1 MEKLTILTIDDDQ
14 DILALVGQLLKKKNY
29 TVVQAENG
37 KVALDILEKM
47 KPDIIL
53 LDIMMPDMSGYEVCT
68 RIQERED
75 LSFIPVIFLTALS
88 SEKDKAKALSLGA
101 VDFLTKPINKEL
113 LYAVIAKHASTES
126 KWRRFIF
133 SKEKTLGKEGALR
146 GASYVNRSYPAFR
159 DFLFEFLS
167 IPNEEQQK
175 IRLFGVVQL
184 AEALHD
190 AQKLDQFRFAI
201 LMAQFVGLE
210 YLPAIETNDILMDV
224 LPPSF
229 SKHNKVLA
237 IKFQDELAFALTDPF
252 NVELLDVLESIKP
265 KKLFVVAPEI
275 ISSVY
280 ANDAGHENE
289 EDIAGLAQ
297 KFRDLYPVHAKPAT
311 GGNLSETEEERSYL
325 LNVNLNA
332 SPLVLFVNK
341 LLEKAYSMRASDI
354 HIEPLEK
361 SVVIRYRVDGELSIM
376 HRIQPRELINVIAS
390 RIKIMS
396 QMNISE
402 RRLPQDGRFSF
413 KQFTNKAF
421 DFDVRVSSAPMNY
434 GEKIVMRILDKK
446 KTLLPLENLGFS
458 QQAIALYRQQLR
470 SPYGMILH
478 VGPTGSGKSM
488 SLYSALNEINHPNIN
503 IQTAEDPIEY
513 TLNGINQMQVNSA
526 IGLSF
531 KEALR
536 CFLRQDPDAILVGEI
551 RDRETADIAVEAA
564 LTGHLLFSTLHTN
577 DAPSTII
584 RFIEMGIPAYMIS
597 SSIVLICAQ
606 RLLRRLCPE
615 CKESYLPD
623 NVERNLAEVPPGDKV
638 TFYHPVGCPACNN
651 TGYKGRV
658 GIFELL
664 VPNDSLRVAITAEKI
679 STELIR
685 DIAVNQCGMVPLFKD
700 AMEKVRDGVTS
711 LKEAV
716 SKTRN
721 EE

>member
-14 DILALVGQLLKKKNY
+14 DILVLVGQLLKKKNY
-29 TVVQAENG
+29 AVVQAENG

-53 LDIMMPDMSGYEVCT
+53 LDIMMPDMSGYEVCR

-113 LYAVIAKHASTES
+113 LYAVIARHASTES

-133 SKEKTLGKEGALR
+133 SREKTFSKEGALR
-146 GASYVNRSYPAFR
+146 GASYVNRSYPTFR
-159 DFLFEFLS
+159 DFLFEFLN
-167 IPNEEQQK
+167 IPDEEQQQL
-175 IRLFGVVQL
+175 RLFGVEQL

-190 AQKLDQFRFAI
+190 AQKLDQSRFAI

-210 YLPAIETNDILMDV
+210 YLPAIETNNILMDV

-229 SKHNKVLA
+229 SRHNKVLA
-237 IKFQDELAFALTDPF
+237 IKFQDELAFVLTDPF

-280 ANDAGHENE
+280 ASDPGQESE
-289 EDIAGLAQ
+289 EELAGLAK
-297 KFRDLYPVHAKPAT
+297 KFRDLYPANAKPAAA
-311 GGNLSETEEERSYL
+311 GNLSETEEERSYL

-341 LLEKAYSMRASDI
+341 LLEKAYAMRASDI

-361 SVVIRYRVDGELSIM
+361 SVVIRYRIDGELSIV

-413 KQFTNKAF
+413 KQFTKKAF

-458 QQAIALYRQQLR
+458 PQAIAVYRQQLR

-513 TLNGINQMQVNSA
+513 TLSGINQMQVNPA

-577 DAPSTII
+577 DAPATIV
-584 RFIEMGIPAYMIS
+584 RFIEMGIPPYMIS
-597 SSIVLICAQ
+597 SSVILICAQ

-623 NVERNLAEVPPGDKV
+623 DVERNLAEVPPGAKV
-638 TFYHPVGCPACNN
+638 KFYHPVGCPACNN

-685 DIAVNQCGMVPLFKD
+685 DIAVNQCGMVSLFQD
-700 AMEKVRDGVTS
+700 AMEKVREGVTS
-711 LKEAV
+711 MKEAV
-716 SKTRN
+716 SKTRS